1 MSDSSSAVSVS
12 PRFVN
17 AVVLGL
23 LAGAGA
29 SYGLYKLISVGVKR
43 RSLDK
48 DSTDPRLHTAVQRG
62 SLLTR
67 LSALDVVCA
76 PRPRA
81 PRSPKKTERTQ
92 TQETPAPVG
101 NLEPAQLKALL
112 WTLKSSSDLEEK
124 KRTLISL
131 GNAAAF
137 TNNQNLIRELSGIS
151 VVAGFLSDSAPELRV
166 LSLNVLNNLCMN
178 LSNQEELKVYVP
190 KVLELIE
197 TSAVNSDLQLSAL
210 RVLTNLTVTDEH
222 HHLLKEPSTIKL
234 LLSLLVVSNEHLQVQ
249 ALKVLVNLSS
259 NPHMMDDIV
268 QVQAPASLLLLFDP
282 RTPTEVL
289 LRLLTFAGNLKTW
302 RPSAQAA
309 EELRGKPDSLFRLML
324 DDSCGLHNKVL
335 PLLSHPEPAVRQQAV
350 RVFT

>member
-1 MSDSSSAVSVS
+1 MSDSSGAVSVS

-43 RSLDK
+43 RRLDK
-48 DSTDPRLHTAVQRG
+48 DSTDPSLQTAVQRG

-76 PRPRA
+76 PRPRVSRK
-81 PRSPKKTERTQ
+81 PEEKTER
-92 TQETPAPVG
+92 TPAPVG
-101 NLEPAQLKALL
+101 NLEGAQLEALL
-112 WTLKSSSDLEEK
+112 WTLKSSCDLEEK
-124 KRTLISL
+124 KRILISL

-137 TNNQNLIRELSGIS
+137 TNNQELIRELSGIP
-151 VVAGFLSDSAPELRV
+151 VVADFLSDSAPELRV

-210 RVLTNLTVTDEH
+210 RVLTNLTTIDQNQL
-222 HHLLKEPSTIKL
+222 LLKEPSTIKL
-234 LLSLLVVSNEHLQVQ
+234 LLSLLVVSNEQLQVQ

-302 RPSAQAA
+302 RASAQAA

-324 DDSCGLHNKVL
+324 DDSCGLHNRVL

-350 RVFT
+350 RVFS